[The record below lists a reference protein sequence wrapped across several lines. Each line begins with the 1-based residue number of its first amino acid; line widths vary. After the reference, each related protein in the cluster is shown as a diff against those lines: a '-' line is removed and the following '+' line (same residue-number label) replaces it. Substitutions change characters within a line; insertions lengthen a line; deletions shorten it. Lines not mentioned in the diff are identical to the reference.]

1 MALSNHAVRIIVA
14 VVTIPIILAA
24 SYFGGIFFLLFVLAI
39 SLISYYEFCLMIKN
53 KGISANITLGFLAII
68 ILLLNYYRAFISFN
82 SFLLIF
88 SIIALLVELFRNHG
102 SAILN
107 AGSTFL
113 GVFYLGL
120 FGSAILG
127 IREFYPDVGNL
138 YNRGGYLMISI
149 FASIWICDSAAFWG
163 GSKLGKHKLF
173 PRVSPNKSWEGSIFG
188 FFFSIIVII
197 LAKILILDFLSFEDA
212 IMIGIIIG
220 VVGQI
225 GDLIESLIKRDAGVK
240 DSSSLIPGHGGMFD
254 RFDSLF
260 YTSPVILLYLTYFGR

>member
-14 VVTIPIILAA
+14 VVTIPVILAV
-24 SYFGGIFFLLFVLAI
+24 SYWGGIFFLLFVLAI
-39 SLISYYEFCLMIKN
+39 SLISYYEFCIMIKG
-53 KGISANITLGFLAII
+53 KGISANITLGFLGII
-68 ILLLNYYRAFISFN
+68 ILLLNFYRAFVDIYTFFLSF
-82 SFLLIF
+82 SVLVLF
-88 SIIALLVELFRNHG
+88 VELFRNRG

-113 GVFYLGL
+113 GVLYLGL
-120 FGSAILG
+120 FGSAIVG
-127 IREFYPDVGNL
+127 IREFYPNVGNL

-197 LAKILILDFLSFEDA
+197 LAKIIVLDFLSFKNA

-254 RFDSLF
+254 RFDSLLF
-260 YTSPVILLYLTYFGR
+260 TSPIILLYLTFIGR